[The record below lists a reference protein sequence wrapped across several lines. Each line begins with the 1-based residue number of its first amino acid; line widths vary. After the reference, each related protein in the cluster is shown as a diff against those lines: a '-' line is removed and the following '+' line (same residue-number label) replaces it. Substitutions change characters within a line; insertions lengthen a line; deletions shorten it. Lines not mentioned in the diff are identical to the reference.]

1 MLLFLPNVLVYFVQF
16 EYIFKFTF
24 SCLLLSTKCWA
35 EGVNNFIKSFYI
47 IGEDRAADSAGSKGT
62 DGISVKEVTI
72 LLQRQSS

>member
-1 MLLFLPNVLVYFVQF
+1 MFWFISFNLK
-16 EYIFKFTF
+16 YIFKFTF
-24 SCLLLSTKCWA
+24 SSLLLSTKCWA